1 MAVVST
7 VHEQEELVSFL
18 ENFTTEDSSIQGGE
32 VPFYIGLTRQQGFFH
47 YYVEPDLAKH
57 YLAKTGVLFIQM
69 CFFSP
74 KSLDPNF
81 IFWLEHTIFRPQIFD
96 ADFSSIIKPLQI
108 E

>member
-69 CFFSP
+69 CFFFSKVIRP
-74 KSLDPNF
+74 KLYF
-81 IFWLEHTIFRPQIFD
+81 L
-96 ADFSSIIKPLQI
+96 A
-108 E
+108 